1 MSLQYNLDYTAA
13 PYTVY
18 AKSFHPSEI
27 NGIINA
33 MFYKPDLYQSKK
45 KDRNRN
51 RKINELSE

>member
-13 PYTVY
+13 SYSVY

-45 KDRNRN
+45 KIEIEIE
-51 RKINELSE
+51 K